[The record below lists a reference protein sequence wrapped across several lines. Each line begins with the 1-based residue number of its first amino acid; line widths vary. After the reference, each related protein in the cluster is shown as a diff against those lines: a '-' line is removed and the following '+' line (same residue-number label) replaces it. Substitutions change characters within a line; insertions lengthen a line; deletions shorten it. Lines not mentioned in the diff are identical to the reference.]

1 MAPTVN
7 HPAGVTF
14 IDDHNHRQ
22 VNVDAATYY
31 GGDES
36 HSRSRTYSHS
46 YLHGYN
52 PKRAPAFQED
62 IHTRSRRMSHDEKS
76 TAPRRFLIDV
86 EETIRV
92 VLEQEDTDGDFQ
104 ISVTDAGPKMMALG
118 TATSNGFKTFDIRG
132 TYMLSNLLQEL
143 ALARDHNRKRI
154 ILDEARLTENPVDRL
169 SRMIKHSFWHSLT
182 RRIDGD
188 GLEIITADPKNRT
201 GRVQP
206 RIYVPHGEPAMAEYY
221 RKVAKEKP
229 HMNLDVQVLP
239 PKPDDPAFVKSL
251 NSKPGLLALAMT
263 EVEDSHGGK
272 TLKGISFIVPGA
284 RFNELYNWDS
294 YFIAL
299 GLLVD
304 GQVNMAKG
312 MVDHFIFEI
321 KHYGKILN
329 GSRSYYLCRTQPP
342 FLTDMALQIYNQLD
356 RSDVDENRAWLKR
369 AIQAA
374 IKEYHTVWV
383 AEPRMDLKTGLS
395 RYRPDGLG
403 IPPETE
409 ATHFTHILE
418 PYATKHGISVLEF
431 SEKYND
437 GIIKEPELDE
447 YFLHDRA
454 VRESGH
460 DTTYRFEKRCA
471 NLATI
476 DLQSLLYKYEIDIG
490 TAIREVFDDELE
502 LEEDFP
508 LAPFPPNSESYANP
522 HRESSK
528 SRLQTADE
536 WFERAEFRR
545 QQIDKYLWNESKAL
559 YFDYDTIKEQQILY
573 ESVTSFWPLWAGCAS
588 EDQCWQLVTQSLKK
602 FEVIG
607 GVVSG
612 TEESRGKI
620 SLDRPN
626 RQWDYPYAW
635 PPHQIMTWVG
645 LERYGYLEEA
655 QRLAY
660 RFLYMMTTAFV
671 DFNGVVPEKFD
682 AVKLSHLID
691 AEYGNQGIDF
701 KMVPREGFG
710 WMNSA
715 YQVGLTFLT
724 SHMRRAVAACTS
736 PEVFFGAN
744 VSGLAMGS
752 STVADNFIPTDP
764 LNLAMEN
771 LDIAPGAST

>member
-1 MAPTVN
+1 MAPSVN
-7 HPAGVTF
+7 HPTGVSF
-14 IDDHNHRQ
+14 VEEHKAVH
-22 VNVDAATYY
+22 VDAATYY
-31 GGDES
+31 GGGETYA
-36 HSRSRTYSHS
+36 RSRTYSHAH
-46 YLHGYN
+46 LHGYN
-52 PKRAPAFQED
+52 PRKAPAFEED
-62 IHTRSRRMSHDEKS
+62 WHLRPRRMSHDER
-76 TAPRRFLIDV
+76 AYRGPA
-86 EETIRV
+86 ETIRV

-104 ISVTDAGPKMMALG
+104 ISMMALG

-154 ILDEARLTENPVDRL
+154 VLDEARLTENPVDRL
-169 SRMIKHSFWHSLT
+169 SRMIKNSFWHSLT

-201 GRVQP
+201 GRVNP

-221 RKVAKEKP
+221 RKVAREKP

-239 PKPDDPAFVKSL
+239 EKPDDPQYVKSL
-251 NSKPGLLALAMT
+251 NSKPGILALAMN
-263 EVEDSHGGK
+263 EIDDGRGGK
-272 TLKGISFIVPGA
+272 TLKGIPFIVPGA
-284 RFNELYNWDS
+284 RFNEH
-294 YFIAL
+294 
-299 GLLVD
+299 
-304 GQVNMAKG
+304 GQG

-356 RSDVDENRAWLKR
+356 RSDLEANRQWLKR

-374 IKEYHTVWV
+374 IKEYHTIWV
-383 AEPRMDLKTGLS
+383 AEPRIDPKTGLS
-395 RYRPDGLG
+395 RYRPDGIG

-418 PYATKHGISVLEF
+418 PFAEKYGISVLEF

-437 GIIKEPELDE
+437 GTLHEPELDE

-471 NLATI
+471 NLGTI
-476 DLQSLLYKYEIDIG
+476 DLQALLYKYEVDIG

-502 LEEDFP
+502 LEEEFP
-508 LAPFPPNSESYANP
+508 LAPFPPSVEAYAGKT
-522 HRESSK
+522 RESSR
-528 SRLQTADE
+528 SRAQCSDE
-536 WFERAEFRR
+536 WFDRAEFRKEM
-545 QQIDKYLWNESKAL
+545 IDRYLWNESKGL
-559 YFDYDTIKEQQILY
+559 YFDYDTVKEQQILY
-573 ESVTSFWPLWAGCAS
+573 ESVTAFWALWAGCAS
-588 EDQCWQLVTQSLKK
+588 EEQCWKLVTQSLKK
-602 FEVIG
+602 FEVLG

-626 RQWDYPYAW
+626 RQWDYP
-635 PPHQIMTWVG
+635 PPHQIMIWVG

-655 QRLAY
+655 QRLA
-660 RFLYMMTTAFV
+660 MTTAFV
-671 DFNGVVPEKFD
+671 DFNGVVPE
-682 AVKLSHLID
+682 
-691 AEYGNQGIDF
+691 

-715 YQVGLTFLT
+715 YQ
-724 SHMRRAVAACTS
+724 
-736 PEVFFGAN
+736 PEVFFGAAAN
-744 VSGLAMGS
+744 AEAALLNANLPATDPLGLAMEALS
-752 STVADNFIPTDP
+752 VSPVQ
-764 LNLAMEN
+764 
-771 LDIAPGAST
+771 AS